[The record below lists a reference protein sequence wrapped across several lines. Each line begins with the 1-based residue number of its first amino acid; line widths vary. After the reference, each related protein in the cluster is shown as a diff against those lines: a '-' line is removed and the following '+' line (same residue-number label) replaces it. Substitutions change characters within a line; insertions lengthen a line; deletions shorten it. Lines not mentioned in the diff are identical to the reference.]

1 MDLHFDIRAQALL
14 GENITILNDIGVCC
28 IPVERSL
35 IAWRVYDCCAGCKGI
50 LPAKAASRSDDID
63 RAVVRNFGQHLF
75 QQIFVTEE
83 IDLLHLQRV
92 GGISFQRN
100 TVAKEYGIDFLRQ
113 RVCQRIQILLDAEV
127 GVQLTCDWEIQ
138 DAVPSVAA
146 ADRIN
151 VCPEFLQ
158 QPCRSQSH
166 AGVCSGNDDRF
177 PLISEQVFQIHIV
190 FLSCSIQKGA
200 CGQAPFWLR

>member
-35 IAWRVYDCCAGCKGI
+35 IARGIYDCCAVCKGI
-50 LPAKAASRSDDID
+50 LPAKAAGRGDDID
-63 RAVVRNFGQHLF
+63 RAVVRNFWQRLF
-75 QQIFVTEE
+75 QQIFVPEE
-83 IDLLHLQRV
+83 IDLLHLQRI
-92 GGISFQRN
+92 GGIRFQRDA
-100 TVAKEYGIDFLRQ
+100 VAEEHGVDRFRQ
-113 RVCQRIQILLDAEV
+113 RICERIQIRLDTEV
-127 GVQLTCDWEIQ
+127 GVQLACDRKIQ
-138 DAVPSVAA
+138 LTVPSVAA

-151 VCPEFLQ
+151 VCPELLQ
-158 QPCRSQSH
+158 QPCRCQSH

-177 PLISEQVFQIHIV
+177 SLISKQVFQIHIV